1 MNIERM
7 SEIVLIIN
15 MRIFIT
21 LFFLIM
27 YYTQH
32 KLQFRYDWPTES
44 KSDLLQLNTTSH
56 NTLFF
61 LSRFLVAYTN
71 NKLAS
76 FRFIFVHKWFQFS

>member
-32 KLQFRYDWPTES
+32 KLQFRYD
-44 KSDLLQLNTTSH
+44 
-56 NTLFF
+56 
-61 LSRFLVAYTN
+61 
-71 NKLAS
+71 
-76 FRFIFVHKWFQFS
+76 